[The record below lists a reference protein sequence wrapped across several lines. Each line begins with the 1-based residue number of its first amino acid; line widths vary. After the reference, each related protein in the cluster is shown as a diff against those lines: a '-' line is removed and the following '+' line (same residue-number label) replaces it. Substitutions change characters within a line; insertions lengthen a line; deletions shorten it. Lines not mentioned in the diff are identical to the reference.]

1 MEITMMWKLAGV
13 ALAAAA
19 IATAPI
25 VGAAPGTNDNNTP
38 NPNFAHAGSAPMGCA
53 TLVQNALE
61 PNRTNKCHRTR
72 DRNASTQTVS
82 LLRNL
87 RPPSSVRGEGVL
99 L

>member
-38 NPNFAHAGSAPMGCA
+38 NPNFAMRKCTHGLCHA
-53 TLVQNALE
+53 LQNA
-61 PNRTNKCHRTR
+61 PNQTAQ
-72 DRNASTQTVS
+72 NAIERAIERKHPNGQPTA
-82 LLRNL
+82 
-87 RPPSSVRGEGVL
+87 
-99 L
+99 